1 MRTNKDI
8 RKCVRNWAMKVGIS
22 HAIAHLIYSGI
33 SVRAAEKLCLGIY
46 PSQPKSI
53 RPKLEIAIKKGAEAL
68 GGAAA
73 S

>member
-1 MRTNKDI
+1 MGTKKDI
-8 RKCVRNWAMKVGIS
+8 RKSVREWAIKVGVS
-22 HAIAHLIYSGI
+22 HAIAHLIHNGI

-46 PSQPKSI
+46 PSQPKLI
-53 RPKLEIAIKKGAEAL
+53 RPKLELAIKKSAEAL